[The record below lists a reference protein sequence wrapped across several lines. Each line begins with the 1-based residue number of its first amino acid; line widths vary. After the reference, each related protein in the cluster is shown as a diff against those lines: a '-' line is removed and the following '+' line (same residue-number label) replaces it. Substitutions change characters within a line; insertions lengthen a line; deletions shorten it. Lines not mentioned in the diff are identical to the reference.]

1 MMANAFALGYRRYE
15 WKCNAFNQPSW
26 QAALRL
32 GFSYEG
38 TFRQSRVDKGRT
50 RDTAWFSVID
60 SEWPAL
66 QACFERW
73 LAPDNF
79 DEQGHQRLPLDPHG
93 RLARCL
99 NKPGRPWPPCCFCRL
114 VCSLLISLRFSF
126 CTASS
131 QRLHC
136 SSAAKIV
143 LTFFNVSCF

>member
-1 MMANAFALGYRRYE
+1 MANAFALGYRRYE

-66 QACFERW
+66 QACFARW

-79 DEQGHQRLPLDPHG
+79 DAQGHQRL
-93 RLARCL
+93 RLSTLTAA
-99 NKPGRPWPPCCFCRL
+99 
-114 VCSLLISLRFSF
+114 LRG
-126 CTASS
+126 A
-131 QRLHC
+131 
-136 SSAAKIV
+136 
-143 LTFFNVSCF
+143 